1 MERIE
6 LLSEQ
11 IAKFSSVART
21 AQLFEDAWDGL
32 RVGAASRAQAFDR
45 LADYNCASAGAVRAK
60 LRECPP
66 GDDRKALQA
75 TAAYL
80 DRLASRHKVIADVFH
95 INSSMS

>member
-32 RVGAASRAQAFDR
+32 RVGEGTRTHALAQ
-45 LADYNCASAGAVRAK
+45 LARYN
-60 LRECPP
+60 
-66 GDDRKALQA
+66 
-75 TAAYL
+75 
-80 DRLASRHKVIADVFH
+80 
-95 INSSMS
+95 